1 VADEHTPEDGPG
13 AVSERREGAD
23 AFTRS
28 SDVSRAMAA
37 SPDLNEM
44 LSAVARRAAEALDV
58 LARRGGEE
66 PPPPGHRDGAGQ
78 VAERIRARVAG
89 ALFPGVDG
97 PMLPALTV
105 SMGVAMFPVHTAS
118 PEDLVGHADA
128 ALYAARRAGKDRV
141 ETHG

>member
-23 AFTRS
+23 VF
-28 SDVSRAMAA
+28 AA
-37 SPDLNEM
+37 TPDLSEM
-44 LSAVARRAAEALDV
+44 LSAVARRAAEVLDV

-66 PPPPGHRDGAGQ
+66 PPPPGHRDGAGW

>member
-23 AFTRS
+23 AFTLA
-28 SDVSRAMAA
+28 SDVSRAIAA

-44 LSAVARRAAEALDV
+44 LSAVARHAAEALDV

-66 PPPPGHRDGAGQ
+66 PPPPGHRDGAGR

-89 ALFPGVDG
+89 TLF
-97 PMLPALTV
+97 
-105 SMGVAMFPVHTAS
+105 SVHTAS
-118 PEDLVGHADA
+118 PEDLAGHADA
-128 ALYAARRAGKDRV
+128 ALYSVKRAGKDRV
-141 ETHG
+141 ETYG

>member
-23 AFTRS
+23 AF
-28 SDVSRAMAA
+28 AA
-37 SPDLNEM
+37 TPDLSEM
-44 LSAVARRAAEALDV
+44 LSAVARRAAEVLDV

-66 PPPPGHRDGAGQ
+66 PPPPGHRDGAGR

-89 ALFPGVDG
+89 TLF
-97 PMLPALTV
+97 
-105 SMGVAMFPVHTAS
+105 SVHTAS

-128 ALYAARRAGKDRV
+128 ALYSVKRAGKDRV
-141 ETHG
+141 ETYG